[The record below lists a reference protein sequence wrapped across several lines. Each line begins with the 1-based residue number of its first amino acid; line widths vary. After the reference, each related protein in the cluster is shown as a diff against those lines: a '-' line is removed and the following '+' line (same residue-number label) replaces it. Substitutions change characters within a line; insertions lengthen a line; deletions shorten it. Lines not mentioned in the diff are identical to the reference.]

1 MIVGST
7 VHPIY
12 IAHGFT
18 YRLTQTDPDGDWFV
32 RSRHAGYY
40 LQAALQFFSKI
51 KKDGRM
57 LPVGARK
64 LTDVMIHKIGLSVS
78 RKKQMVCA
86 LYQLAFLLP
95 DDACGR

>member
-7 VHPIY
+7 VHSIY
-12 IAHGFT
+12 IAHSFT

-40 LQAALQFFSKI
+40 LQATLQFFSKI

-64 LTDVMIHKIGLSVS
+64 LTDVMIHKIGLDIRVHDY
-78 RKKQMVCA
+78 RA
-86 LYQLAFLLP
+86 A
-95 DDACGR
+95 GRTMIRQRIEI

>member
-12 IAHGFT
+12 IAHSFT
-18 YRLTQTDPDGDWFV
+18 YRLTQTYPDGDWFV

-40 LQAALQFFSKI
+40 LQATLQFFSKI

-64 LTDVMIHKIGLSVS
+64 LTDVMIHKIGLSIS
-78 RKKQMVCA
+78 GKKQMVCA
-86 LYQLAFLLP
+86 LYQLAFLP